1 MKAAAAA
8 AAVVVA
14 KFSSHS
20 GKQSELFKVIFF
32 FLFITTTNENV
43 SNAKPLFD
51 IRLYLNCNQLS
62 LIAHKLIPKLIIV
75 VIVDTSTNM
84 YAHTWIFMSLCVCV

>member
-20 GKQSELFKVIFF
+20 GKQSELFKVIYFF
-32 FLFITTTNENV
+32 FITTNNENV
-43 SNAKPLFD
+43 SNAKLLFD

-75 VIVDTSTNM
+75 VIVDTVQICT
-84 YAHTWIFMSLCVCV
+84 HTHGY